1 MRTIFTGI
9 LGLLALLL
17 AGCSF
22 QATLDKLVSP
32 ERQKEIIG
40 IAERFCTDPA
50 STVSLL
56 HPEIANTAVAA
67 ASQLPRECPEG
78 KPTWQLASYE
88 WKTNAE
94 PGIKQRQEEVVVVG
108 HSGAKWTTV
117 SLRFFA
123 ENDAPLQITE
133 WNVVGSATKPEALT
147 FIESYEA
154 GAKTMR
160 IVVPLILLAIGGL
173 IFWLVRRRRAKRA
186 APPA

>member
-1 MRTIFTGI
+1 MRTISTGF

-22 QATLDKLVSP
+22 QATLDKLVAP

-40 IAERFCTDPA
+40 IAERFCIDPA

-56 HPEIANTAVAA
+56 HPEIASTAVEAA
-67 ASQLPRECPEG
+67 PPLPRECPEG
-78 KPTWQLASYE
+78 KATWQLASYE

-108 HSGAKWTTV
+108 HAGAKWTTV

-133 WNVVGSATKPEALT
+133 WNVLGSSTKPEALA

-154 GAKTMR
+154 GVKTLR
-160 IVVPLILLAIGGL
+160 IVVPLVLLAIGGL
-173 IFWLVRRRRAKRA
+173 IFWLVRRSRAKRA